1 MARGRNEPSLLLF
14 DRVYTYTPCVLLLF
28 TGVLSAG
35 CVVCLLLLRLLW
47 HLLALILSPRPGQ
60 AVLARTLISIPS
72 TLPLLFFLWPRPRSR
87 KTRSARDRLA
97 CSSAHPR
104 RIILSRVWRDFPPH
118 TLFLPLFFAPTF
130 SFSLSLFISLSYFL
144 SFFKQREMKR
154 ATVGGDR
161 Q

>member
-118 TLFLPLFFAPTF
+118 TLFLPLFLLPLFL
-130 SFSLSLFISLSYFL
+130 SLSLFISLSYFL